1 MIIKNPSRIEYIDN
15 EGVVSKVI
23 YSTKHFILGKAT
35 LSSWSINCVR
45 RLMVRTLT
53 RSSKE
58 RL

>member
-1 MIIKNPSRIEYIDN
+1 MVIKNPSGIEYIDN

-45 RLMVRTLT
+45 R
-53 RSSKE
+53 
-58 RL
+58 